1 VTAQDDWQQLRLSI
15 AQADVVRVEALLT
28 LAGALAVSLDDADA
42 SGAAPVIEPPPG
54 ETPLWETVALTALF
68 EASAELAPLCRA
80 LEGFAL
86 PGTQPHA
93 EPLDA
98 ATILA
103 GARRAPKAR
112 AIGKRL
118 WLAPRGVAS
127 PDPERRTVE
136 LDMGL
141 AFGTGEHATTA
152 MCLEWLE
159 AHLAPGTAVLDYGC
173 GSGVLA
179 IAALVLGA
187 RCAWAVDNDA
197 QALTATRDNARLN
210 GVADARLV
218 VTEPESLGDVAPD
231 VIVAN
236 IVADP
241 LIALAPRFAALLHPG
256 GRLVLS
262 GVLEAQGPRV
272 VEAYAPCF
280 TGFETAA
287 RDGWLCITAVR
298 SSAVPPPPTG

>member
-1 VTAQDDWQQLRLSI
+1 VTAPGDWQQLRLSV
-15 AQADVVRVEALLT
+15 ARPDVARVEALLT
-28 LAGALAVSLDDADA
+28 LAGALAVTLDDADFA
-42 SGAAPVIEPPPG
+42 AAAPVLEPPPG
-54 ETPLWETVALTALF
+54 ETPLWASVALTALF
-68 EASAELAPLCRA
+68 DASADLAPLCRA

-112 AIGKRL
+112 AIGERL

-127 PDPERRTVE
+127 PDPERLTVE

-159 AHLAPGTAVLDYGC
+159 AHLAQGAAVLDYGC
-173 GSGVLA
+173 GSGILA

-187 RCAWAVDNDA
+187 RCAWAVDNDE

-218 VTEPESLGDVAPD
+218 VTRPESFGRVVPD

-241 LIALAPRFAALLHPG
+241 LVGLAPLFAELLRPG

-262 GVLEAQGPRV
+262 GVLESQGARVAAAYEPR
-272 VEAYAPCF
+272 F
-280 TGFETAA
+280 TRFTTQA
-287 RDGWLCITAVR
+287 RDGWLCITAER
-298 SSAVPPPPTG
+298 SSAASG

>member
-1 VTAQDDWQQLRLSI
+1 MTAHGDWQQLRLSV
-15 AQADVVRVEALLT
+15 AQADVARVEALLT
-28 LAGALAVSLDDADA
+28 LAGARAVSLDDADA
-42 SGAAPVIEPPPG
+42 AAAAPVLEPPPG
-54 ETPLWETVALTALF
+54 ETPLWESVAVTALF
-68 EASAELAPLCRA
+68 EAGADLGPLCRV
-80 LEGFAL
+80 LEAFAL
-86 PGTQPHA
+86 PGTRPHA

-98 ATILA
+98 EAILA

-127 PDPERRTVE
+127 PDPDRLTVE

-159 AHLAPGTAVLDYGC
+159 ANLAPGEAVLDYGC
-173 GSGVLA
+173 GSGILA

-187 RCAWAVDNDA
+187 SRAWAVDNDE
-197 QALTATRDNARLN
+197 QALTATRDNACLN

-218 VTEPESLGDVAPD
+218 VTAPEALERVSPD
-231 VIVAN
+231 VVVAN

-241 LIALAPRFAALLHPG
+241 LVALEPLFAEVSKPG

-262 GVLEAQGPRV
+262 GVLETQAARV
-272 VEAYAPCF
+272 REAYAAHF
-280 TGFETAA
+280 SRFETRA
-287 RDGWLCITAVR
+287 RDGWLCITAER
-298 SSAVPPPPTG
+298 LGPS